1 MNTANW
7 ESHLENKLSL
17 LSSLDLLVDH
27 LKKAPSKSPTRVYLA
42 GFIAGRAKA
51 ENNSINLSGL
61 VSQRDQ
67 AYFDYNEGIE
77 DAQSVG
83 KSLQNVI
90 ADIQTASIYNQSIMG
105 EQI

>member
-17 LSSLDLLVDH
+17 LSSLDSLVNH
-27 LKKAPSKSPTRVYLA
+27 LKKAPSKAPSRVYLA

-67 AYFDYNEGIE
+67 AFFDYNEGIE
-77 DAQSVG
+77 DAQSIG

-90 ADIQTASIYNQSIMG
+90 ADIQTASISEESVVVM
-105 EQI
+105 